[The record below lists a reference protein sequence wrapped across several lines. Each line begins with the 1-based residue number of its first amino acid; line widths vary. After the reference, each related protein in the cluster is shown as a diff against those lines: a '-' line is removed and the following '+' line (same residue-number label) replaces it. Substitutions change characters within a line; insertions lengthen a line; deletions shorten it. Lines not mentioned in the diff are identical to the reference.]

1 MKVTKWETLY
11 HEDHG
16 ATLKHKCGKRI
27 VALSLLSFS
36 IIFLLLFFGPF
47 SLFYGLFF
55 PFFLFFVR
63 SLIPTCGGIIV
74 SIILSSLGQCSN
86 NDDHHTFIYLQ
97 LKNCNSILRTKYDSM
112 WMPPAVYR
120 YMQWIKSDMYER
132 IMNGGFA
139 TNTMSTT
146 WSCKA
151 IWQWWMCHDKRNGGK
166 LHGNISQNGY
176 GNAIIG
182 RYGGCFEEGIWWVY
196 GTGESCAVLERLAMV
211 EGWEC
216 V

>member
-1 MKVTKWETLY
+1 MKVITWETLY
-11 HEDHG
+11 YEDHG

-27 VALSLLSFS
+27 VELSLLSFS
-36 IIFLLLFFGPF
+36 LIFLFRPFLFFMASF
-47 SLFYGLFF
+47 LSL
-55 PFFLFFVR
+55 FLFFVR

-97 LKNCNSILRTKYDSM
+97 HKNYNSILRTRYDSI

-120 YMQWIKSDMYER
+120 DVQWCMSDMYER

-151 IWQWWMCHDKRNGGK
+151 IWQWW
-166 LHGNISQNGY
+166 S
-176 GNAIIG
+176 
-182 RYGGCFEEGIWWVY
+182 V
-196 GTGESCAVLERLAMV
+196 S
-211 EGWEC
+211 
-216 V
+216 

>member
-11 HEDHG
+11 HEGHS

-27 VALSLLSFS
+27 VTLSLLSFS
-36 IIFLLLFFGPF
+36 LIFFCLGLSLFFC
-47 SLFYGLFF
+47 LFF
-55 PFFLFFVR
+55 FYFFVW
-63 SLIPTCGGIIV
+63 SLIPTCGEIIV

-97 LKNCNSILRTKYDSM
+97 LMNYNSILRTKYDSI
-112 WMPPAVYR
+112 WMPTAVYR
-120 YMQWIKSDMYER
+120 DVQWLMSDMYER

-151 IWQWWMCHDKRNGGK
+151 IWQWW
-166 LHGNISQNGY
+166 S
-176 GNAIIG
+176 
-182 RYGGCFEEGIWWVY
+182 V
-196 GTGESCAVLERLAMV
+196 S
-211 EGWEC
+211 
-216 V
+216 